1 VNVEVLYFDG
11 CPGYEA
17 LLPRLREL
25 LREAGT
31 DATVELR
38 LVETPQVA
46 EAARFLGS
54 PSLRINGRD
63 VEPGADTRTDFG
75 MKCRLY
81 HAPDGLCGT
90 PPDGWIRDA
99 IDRAAR
105 DRSPR

>member
-1 VNVEVLYFDG
+1 MTVEVLYFDG

-25 LREAGT
+25 LRKAGA

-38 LVETPQVA
+38 LVDTPEAAQ
-46 EAARFLGS
+46 AARFLGS
-54 PSLRINGRD
+54 PSLLINGRD

-81 HAPDGLCGT
+81 RGPAGASPVPRQEWILAALREGRGAP
-90 PPDGWIRDA
+90 A
-99 IDRAAR
+99 
-105 DRSPR
+105 